1 MQLRYNASDLETAP
15 EVPITEIPGRE
26 PILADTVVKSEIQSS
41 VRLKSGTALVVQSD
55 SLLSVDGEPPTDTT
69 QLLILAASVQPAVE

>member
-1 MQLRYNASDLETAP
+1 VQFRYNASDLEKAP
-15 EVPITEIPGRE
+15 EVPIAEIPGRE